1 MDWKGGKR
9 SIRRFLPC
17 SREREMD
24 GLNYV
29 IAVEIEKKMDLR
41 YILGEQSTAL
51 MTGSIW
57 EDQGE
62 RS

>member
-1 MDWKGGKR
+1 
-9 SIRRFLPC
+9 
-17 SREREMD
+17 MD

-51 MTGSIW
+51 MTGSVW